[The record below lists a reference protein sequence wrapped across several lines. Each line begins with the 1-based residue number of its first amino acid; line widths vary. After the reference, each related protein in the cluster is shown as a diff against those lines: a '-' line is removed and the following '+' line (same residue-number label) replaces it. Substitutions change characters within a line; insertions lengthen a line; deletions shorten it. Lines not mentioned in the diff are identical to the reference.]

1 MYLYMGYHHKEI
13 LQMLPNLVHVY
24 VLHVLLFFL
33 FVACTTLICLDNIQ
47 MYTHIW
53 TVRMTQTFEFVFLC
67 YACIW
72 MVWYVSKYPHLE
84 IIICYVHMC
93 DIFKLLK
100 LTCNIL
106 LFNWFY
112 YTYFI
117 LNLVIFIVHHFYSQ
131 VTVCKFN
138 VCDWP
143 FNLCT
148 VSMALTLW

>member
-1 MYLYMGYHHKEI
+1 
-13 LQMLPNLVHVY
+13 
-24 VLHVLLFFL
+24 
-33 FVACTTLICLDNIQ
+33 
-47 MYTHIW
+47 
-53 TVRMTQTFEFVFLC
+53 
-67 YACIW
+67 
-72 MVWYVSKYPHLE
+72 
-84 IIICYVHMC
+84 MC

-100 LTCNIL
+100 LTCNSF

-143 FNLCT
+143 FNLFT
-148 VSMALTLW
+148 VSMALTYGKCQFQLWTSQRQFMESCDWTFFALIYLQKLSIISWSCSCKGWEMVPGGDNKIQQCWVLFWSFLFIFCCVDILCAFHKQYEVNLCDCM